1 MELLHPLLS
10 QNSRAGAIGDGN
22 EQLVDSF
29 PLRRTVGH

>member
-1 MELLHPLLS
+1 MELLYPLLS
-10 QNSRAGAIGDGN
+10 LNIRAGAIGDGN